1 MEASRL
7 RYFVVA
13 GLVALFVVSG
23 SLPAVYAQAKFP
35 TRPISIICPY
45 GAGGASDTLGR
56 MIGMLM
62 EKDLGQPMNVVNRTG
77 GSGAVGYTAGATARP
92 DGYTL
97 CVVST
102 DVTTLHWLGMAKV
115 DNKAMSGIGM
125 YGFIPAGVIVAAD
138 AKWKNLKE
146 LQDFIKANP
155 GKLKASGAGKGGIW
169 DLCRAAWLKAAG
181 IPIDALPW
189 VPSSGAAPAL
199 QELLAGGIQVATCS
213 LTEAISLIEAKKV
226 RGLAYMDDQR
236 AELFPDVPT
245 LKELGL
251 DWTDGSLL
259 GIVAPKGTPAE
270 IIAILEKSVQKAV
283 ASEQFKKFMKENA
296 FVLQYKTAAQFDA
309 YLAQQNESKGKLM
322 KEAGIVK

>member
-1 MEASRL
+1 MHSNRL
-7 RYFVVA
+7 RYFIVA
-13 GLVALFVVSG
+13 GLLALFVAGG
-23 SLPAVYAQAKFP
+23 SLTPVSAQVKFP

-62 EKDLGQPMNVVNRTG
+62 EKDLGQPVNVVNRTG
-77 GSGAVGYTAGATARP
+77 GSGAVGYTAGATAPP

-115 DNKAMSGIGM
+115 DNKDMKGIGM
-125 YGFIPAGVIVAAD
+125 YGFIPAGVIVRAD
-138 AKWKNLKE
+138 APWKSLKE

-155 GKLKASGAGKGGIW
+155 GKLKSSGAGKGGIW

-189 VPSSGAAPAL
+189 VPSAGAAPAL
-199 QELLAGGIQVATCS
+199 QELLADGIQVATCS
-213 LTEAISLIEAKKV
+213 LTEARSLIEAKKV

-236 AELFPDVPT
+236 AESFPDVPT
-245 LKELGL
+245 LRELGL
-251 DWTDGSLL
+251 NWTDGSLL
-259 GIVAPKGTPAE
+259 GIVAPKSTPAE
-270 IIAILEKSVQKAV
+270 IIAILEKSVQKAA
-283 ASEQFKKFMKENA
+283 ASDQFKKFMKENA
-296 FVLQYKTAAQFDA
+296 FVLQYKNAAQFDA
-309 YLAQQNESKGKLM
+309 FMAKENESKGKLM
-322 KEAGIVK
+322 KEAGIIK